1 MSLTYHTSVLSPQS
15 VAGKSAAVAIQT
27 LDANFLLA
35 KTETQKV
42 SDATTDTVST
52 LHGEGLLTVPT
63 VAVSASSLAVTIGT
77 FKALIGTEVVY
88 AGGQFTALA
97 SQSAG
102 VCYFCAD
109 GTFSTT
115 LPTTKSYAIIGNYV
129 STGSGITS
137 FTVANKLLIPKL
149 VTVTGTVAN
158 IVVPEVAG
166 YAEGYVDHSATA
178 VFAIDGLLTLN
189 VTPTTDFYVE
199 ELYGGSMLA
208 STSDTLTAP
217 PHQRTEGG
225 FWYKI
230 TRRETYLY
238 SGNPTVS
245 LTYKRTGLCL
255 GG

>member
-63 VAVSASSLAVTIGT
+63 IAISGSSLAVTIGT
-77 FKALIGTEVVY
+77 FKALIGTEITY

-129 STGSGITS
+129 STGSGVTS

-158 IVVPEVAG
+158 IVVPDGSAATG
-166 YAEGYVDHSATA
+166 YIDHSATA
-178 VFAIDGLLTLN
+178 VFEVDGKLTLN
-189 VTPTTDFYVE
+189 VDTPANFYVA
-199 ELYGGSMLA
+199 ELYGGSMIGR
-208 STSDTLTAP
+208 TSDTLNDP
-217 PHQRTEGG
+217 PHQRTDGG
-225 FWYKI
+225 FWYSI
-230 TRRETYLY
+230 TRKDGYTYAAD
-238 SGNPTVS
+238 TACT
-245 LTYKRTGLCL
+245 LTYSRTGFSIAQ
-255 GG
+255 